1 MNSISNRWS
10 NYRDTLIGGSAKS
23 AGFVKRM
30 EAEKKIQF
38 EKISRPSKYMINK
51 YGNRVEVP
59 VPLEDDYGNNDDYD
73 NHVEPTPL
81 SRFDNYNV
89 GKPKKKVSKDRN
101 SLTEVQ
107 EERLEVEKRKK
118 EDELHK
124 ARQHLESLKSMV
136 TEYKSKLGKQENA
149 YHKELNDLKHKRGL
163 RKTQK
168 DELQEQLIVN
178 HHKTVNRMKTLY
190 PQLFAYMK
198 QNKLAD
204 INLVFKHVNNKINKA

>member
-10 NYRDTLIGGSAKS
+10 NYQDTLIGGSAKS

-38 EKISRPSKYMINK
+38 QKISRPSKYMINK
-51 YGNRVEVP
+51 YGNRVEVHEP
-59 VPLEDDYGNNDDYD
+59 FEDYGNNDDDYD
-73 NHVEPTPL
+73 NHVDPTPI

-89 GKPKKKVSKDRN
+89 GKPKKKVKNNKSA
-101 SLTEVQ
+101 LTEVQ
-107 EERLEVEKRKK
+107 EERLEAEKRKK

-124 ARQHLESLKSMV
+124 VRQHLESLKLMV
-136 TEYKSKLGKQENA
+136 TDYKSKLGKQENA
-149 YHKELNDLKHKRGL
+149 YHKELNDLKHKHGL

-168 DELQEQLIVN
+168 DDLQEQLIVN
-178 HHKTVNRMKTLY
+178 HHKTIKQMKTLY

>member
-38 EKISRPSKYMINK
+38 QKISRPSKYMINK
-51 YGNRVEVP
+51 YGNRVEVHE
-59 VPLEDDYGNNDDYD
+59 PLEDYGNNDDNYET
-73 NHVEPTPL
+73 NIEPTPL
-81 SRFDNYNV
+81 LRFDNYNV
-89 GKPKKKVSKDRN
+89 GKPKKKVNNNRSA
-101 SLTEVQ
+101 LTEVQ
-107 EERLEVEKRKK
+107 EERLEAEKRKK

-124 ARQHLESLKSMV
+124 VRQHLESLKLMV
-136 TEYKSKLGKQENA
+136 TDYKSKLGKQENA
-149 YHKELNDLKHKRGL
+149 YHKDLNDLKHKRGL

-178 HHKTVNRMKTLY
+178 HHKTVNHMKTLY